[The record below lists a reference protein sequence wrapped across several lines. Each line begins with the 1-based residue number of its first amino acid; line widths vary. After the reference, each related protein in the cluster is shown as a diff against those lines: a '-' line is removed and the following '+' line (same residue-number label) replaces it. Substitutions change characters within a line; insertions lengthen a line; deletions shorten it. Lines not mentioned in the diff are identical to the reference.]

1 MHFRN
6 KTVLLIIHQ
15 GHLGGAERQGLGISK
30 ILTAKYNCEVNV
42 LLTHSDVMSDEFRS
56 YANECRINKILFF
69 GKSYLL
75 LKREFSY
82 RNFKRLVWS
91 LKYLNKLRRELKPY
105 KPDVIIPFLNF
116 PSKLSFYLF
125 KIVPSVKYTFWHQ
138 LGLDSLSKDLFEY
151 FAVKNIPF
159 VIANAENGLDMF
171 REDYIIDSE
180 KLNVLPQYISFNMER
195 KNRSEVLKYLS
206 IDEKSIVIGMIA
218 HYRPEKLHFLLLE
231 SFIELLPKNDNICL
245 LFLGNK
251 QNSPKTKQTYE
262 NLIKN
267 VSTRNLENKVKVLSG
282 EKVDVVLSVIDI
294 GVLVSKI
301 EGVPNAVMEY
311 MLYGIP
317 VIASDH
323 VGCKELLNNS
333 EFLIKNE
340 KNELMTKLSTLISSK
355 KLRESEGIRNSLS
368 IKRYTMES
376 YIEKLEL
383 IGNKYYK

>member
-125 KIVPSVKYTFWHQ
+125 KIVPSVKYT
-138 LGLDSLSKDLFEY
+138 
-151 FAVKNIPF
+151 
-159 VIANAENGLDMF
+159 
-171 REDYIIDSE
+171 
-180 KLNVLPQYISFNMER
+180 
-195 KNRSEVLKYLS
+195 
-206 IDEKSIVIGMIA
+206 
-218 HYRPEKLHFLLLE
+218 
-231 SFIELLPKNDNICL
+231 
-245 LFLGNK
+245 
-251 QNSPKTKQTYE
+251 
-262 NLIKN
+262 
-267 VSTRNLENKVKVLSG
+267 
-282 EKVDVVLSVIDI
+282 
-294 GVLVSKI
+294 
-301 EGVPNAVMEY
+301 
-311 MLYGIP
+311 
-317 VIASDH
+317 
-323 VGCKELLNNS
+323 
-333 EFLIKNE
+333 
-340 KNELMTKLSTLISSK
+340 
-355 KLRESEGIRNSLS
+355 
-368 IKRYTMES
+368 
-376 YIEKLEL
+376 
-383 IGNKYYK
+383 